1 MLAAFPQPGPLL
13 VRFVA
18 GLGRRSLDLVLPPT
32 CLACRRPVGE
42 LGGLCPACWNKMG
55 FIERPYCER
64 LGTPFSHDPG
74 GPLLSTSALA
84 DPPAYDRA
92 RAVSRFGDVARE
104 LVHLLKY
111 GDRLDVARPLG
122 RWMARAGSELL
133 AGADALVPVPL
144 HWTRLWWR
152 RFNQSAMLAG
162 AVSAISGV
170 PVKEHFLDRRHATA
184 PQVGKTRRE
193 RARNV
198 QGAFTVP
205 ANMRAEVKGRRLV
218 LVDDVITSG
227 ATVDACARALRR
239 AGAQSVDVLTFARV
253 VEPW

>member
-1 MLAAFPQPGPLL
+1 MLAAFTRPGSLL
-13 VRFVA
+13 VRLLA
-18 GLGRRSLDLVLPPT
+18 GTGRRSLDLILPPT
-32 CLACRRPVGE
+32 CLACRKPVGE
-42 LGGLCPACWNKMG
+42 QGGLCQACWNKMG

-64 LGTPFSHDPG
+64 LGTPFSHDLG
-74 GPLLSTSALA
+74 GPLLSASALA

-92 RAVSRFGDVARE
+92 RAVSRFSDVARE

-111 GDRLDVARPLG
+111 GDRLDVAPPLG
-122 RWMARAGSELL
+122 RWMARAGNEVLT
-133 AGADALVPVPL
+133 GADALVPVPL

-152 RFNQSAMLAG
+152 RFNQSAALAG
-162 AVSAISGV
+162 AISAISGV
-170 PVKEHFLDRRHATA
+170 PVKENLLQRRHATP
-184 PQVGKTRRE
+184 PQVGKTRNE

-198 QGAFTVP
+198 QGAFTVA

-239 AGAQSVDVLTFARV
+239 AGAQSVDVLAFARV